1 MKIFQYKRKSHLASF
16 VLDSTD
22 FYLAR
27 NIPIL
32 YIGHIVPNGTNMHFS
47 ALADSGLLVLLHLTE
62 NKAGTS
68 LTSCLKEA
76 GKEQKLLKTAEFALA
91 IAEKSR
97 YECQSMY
104 P

>member
-22 FYLAR
+22 FYLVR

-32 YIGHIVPNGTNMHFS
+32 YIGHIFS
-47 ALADSGLLVLLHLTE
+47 ALAGSGLLVLHLTE